1 MHIIYLSI
9 NNDNINLPTKVKLIA
24 YKTLC
29 RPRMEFAVEVW
40 DPTANK
46 YIQMLEMVQ
55 NKAVRFVSDL
65 KGREG
70 VTDEKERL
78 GLEPL
83 QERRKMQRVKT
94 TLHNIIMGSKD
105 TSLGELNDLIN
116 ECFKEDRPKT
126 RAKVRGQPLGTRAE
140 RTHLLNSFVPRTTRD
155 LRPNY

>member
-55 NKAVRFVSDL
+55 NKAVRFVS
-65 KGREG
+65 KG
-70 VTDEKERL
+70 ER
-78 GLEPL
+78 
-83 QERRKMQRVKT
+83 
-94 TLHNIIMGSKD
+94 GS
-105 TSLGELNDLIN
+105 
-116 ECFKEDRPKT
+116 DR
-126 RAKVRGQPLGTRAE
+126 
-140 RTHLLNSFVPRTTRD
+140 
-155 LRPNY
+155 